1 MLGLLAAL
9 LDPGDEAPLIG
20 MVIIAASVL
29 AILILRP
36 LVMALSK
43 RVQGKVEDPGLA
55 DRVRE
60 LEGRVHELEDAAH
73 RTAEL
78 EERLDFAERLLT
90 QQREANKLPR

>member
-20 MVIIAASVL
+20 MAIIAASVL
-29 AILILRP
+29 AVLILRP

-43 RVQGKVEDPGLA
+43 RVQGKVEDGLA

-60 LEGRVHELEDAAH
+60 LEGRVNELEGAAH